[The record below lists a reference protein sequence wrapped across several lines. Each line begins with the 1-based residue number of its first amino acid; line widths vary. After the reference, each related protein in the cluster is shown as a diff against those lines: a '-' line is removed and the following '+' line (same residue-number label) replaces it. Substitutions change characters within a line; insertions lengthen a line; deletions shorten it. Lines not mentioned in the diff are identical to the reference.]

1 MFEAD
6 LAGRTPGHKLKRMM
20 PTPPRVLAIA
30 GSDSGG
36 GAGIQAD
43 LKTMLALG
51 VHGMTVVCAV
61 TAQNSVGVQGYWELP
76 PEAVAAQLNSVLGD
90 IGAQAIKTGM
100 LASAELVRTVCD
112 ALGEVAAPVVVDPV
126 AVSKHGD
133 KLLSEG
139 TVGAVRERL
148 LPLATVVTPNLLE
161 AELLTGIHI
170 CDEEQMLAAARMIVA
185 MGPQWVLVKG
195 GHLPGK
201 PVDLLFDGER
211 LIRYQGQRIDSVHT
225 HGTGCTLASA
235 IASRLA
241 FGDDVP
247 AAVQAAKEYVTGAIA
262 AGFPLGAGIGP
273 VDHGWPTRAGTSAEC

>member
-1 MFEAD
+1 MVPA
-6 LAGRTPGHKLKRMM
+6 
-20 PTPPRVLAIA
+20 PPRVLAIA

-51 VHGMTVVCAV
+51 VHGMTVITAV

-76 PEAVAAQLNSVLGD
+76 PEAVAAQLDSVLGD
-90 IGAQAIKTGM
+90 IGVQAIKTGM
-100 LASAELVRTVCD
+100 LASPVLVGTVCE
-112 ALGEVAAPVVVDPV
+112 ALAEVAAPVVVDPV

-133 KLLSEG
+133 SLLAAG
-139 TVGAVRERL
+139 TLEAVRERL

-161 AELLTGIHI
+161 AGLLTGMTIGS
-170 CDEEQMLAAARMIVA
+170 EAEMLAAARQINA

-195 GHLPGK
+195 GHLPGS
-201 PVDLLFDGER
+201 PVDLLSDGDR
-211 LIRYQGQRIDSVHT
+211 MIRFPGDRIDSVHT

-235 IASRLA
+235 IAARLA
-241 FGDDVP
+241 LGDDVP
-247 AAVQAAKEYVTGAIA
+247 TAVKAAKAYVTGAIA

-273 VDHGWPTRAGTSAEC
+273 VDHGWQLRAPVSG